1 MPANDNRSRILPESE
16 DEMVA
21 AIVDQARRLRDL
33 LDVATEAARRLD
45 ALRQA
50 ARR

>member
-1 MPANDNRSRILPESE
+1 MPNDNRSRISPESE

-21 AIVDQARRLRDL
+21 AIVDQARRLHDL
-33 LDVATEAARRLD
+33 LDVATEAARRLS

-50 ARR
+50 AQQ

>member
-1 MPANDNRSRILPESE
+1 MPANENRSITLPQTEA
-16 DEMVA
+16 EMVV

-33 LDVATEAARRLD
+33 LDVATEAARCLD
-45 ALRQA
+45 ALRQG